1 MKLRTLFLNAFG
13 PFTATT
19 LDFSGPASLHLLY
32 GPNEAGKSSALRAM
46 GDLRYGIPPRSADD
60 FVHAFRDMQLAGTFE
75 DSSGQLHTLARR
87 KGLKDTLTPADPA
100 TGVALPAAPLSAAL
114 LQALTG
120 GVAREAFET
129 MHGLDPAR
137 LRKGGEQLIQGKG
150 ELGAALFEA
159 STGTAGIQALLATLQ
174 ADAKQ
179 LFSPR
184 SQTAQLNE
192 ATRQLDEARRR
203 YKDALTKPDQWKA
216 LKRAHDEAGQQL
228 AQVRQQLAQARHRQ
242 AELAELR
249 AVAPLLRELDA
260 AQAAWDA
267 VAEHR
272 ALPETAREQRLAAA
286 QQQAQASAALDEAE
300 EALATHQQALDAL
313 ALAPALLAQ
322 AASVDRLDADWG
334 AVRRERAQR
343 VQLAAVAE
351 VEATQLALQASRL
364 LAPLPFD
371 GELDSFFARLPSAA
385 DQAFWQQALD
395 DAQAAASELQHLRR
409 QRDEAAERLA
419 PLKQAEAPLPS
430 AAARQALAAALQRAQ
445 ALGDSDRL
453 AASLAQAAEA
463 AQRALQRALAELD
476 LADVETLLATRPL
489 PATEIDTAEAEGRA
503 VRDQLAVGKA
513 TQARVEA
520 DLAVQQR
527 RLQGLAAE
535 GELVTAETLRQA
547 RAAREADWQAVRKAF
562 IDSADARPAT
572 DAGRLPAQFERT
584 QADADRQ
591 ADLLRAGAKR
601 AAEVAE
607 CEARIAEMREAL
619 ALQAQQSVDLN
630 ERLAQASTGWAGR
643 LAALS
648 LPGLPPAALREWLGQ
663 RSAAL
668 DAHERWLAAQQQ
680 AGAFGLQ
687 VAQAATALAQALA
700 AVEPGDPPAA
710 ALPALIAQASA
721 CQQALQARQAAA
733 EHRQETAATLQA
745 ELLRAQAAEAGWAE
759 RQAISQRVLDAATR
773 RLHLPDGAP
782 PKAVHARLAELR
794 EWSHQYQRHQ
804 EHQARLRQGEATE
817 AAVRA
822 QLAALGEALEESAS
836 DTRGDALD
844 GWWDGLTRRLDEARA
859 AARTQATLRQQK
871 ETEGRRKARA
881 EQALEAALSQLGQ
894 LLAQAGVATEA
905 ELPKAEARATQRR
918 EAEARLLSLQAQL
931 TRASQRD
938 AATLRLALADG
949 DAVALDVEREEL
961 ATGIERLEAA
971 EAVAINTEHA
981 ARTALAAVDTSDEA
995 AQAREAMEAAL
1006 ARYRAGV
1013 RPWAQLKLAEA
1024 LLADALRRH
1033 REKAQGPV
1041 VRLAGDYLRLMTGG
1055 RFARLQVDTEA
1066 EPPALRLQ
1074 PEGGQPMDVT
1084 GLSEGT
1090 ADQLYLALRLAAL
1103 ELQRTPE
1110 RQMPLVLD
1118 DVLMTADDQRAACM
1132 LQALA
1137 RFAAG
1142 GQVLVFTHHRHLLDI
1157 AAQALPAGC
1166 FKVHRLLPAFAAG

>member
-46 GDLRYGIPPRSADD
+46 GDLRYGIPRLSTDD
-60 FVHAFRDMQLAGTFE
+60 FVHAHRDMQLAGAFE
-75 DSSGQLHTLARR
+75 DSAGQVHTLARR

-100 TGVALPAAPLSAAL
+100 TGAALPVAPLSAAL
-114 LQALTG
+114 QQALTG
-120 GVAREAFET
+120 SVSREVFET
-129 MHGLDPAR
+129 MHGLDSAR

-179 LFSPR
+179 FFSPR

-192 ATRQLDEARRR
+192 ATRQLDDARRR

-260 AQAAWDA
+260 AQATWDV

-300 EALATHQQALDAL
+300 ETLAAHQQALDAL

-351 VEATQLALQASRL
+351 GEAAQLALQASRL
-364 LAPLPFD
+364 LAPQPFD
-371 GELDSFFARLPSAA
+371 GALDAFFSRLPSAA

-395 DAQAAASELQHLRR
+395 DAQAAAVELQQLRR
-409 QRDEAAERLA
+409 QRDQAAERLA
-419 PLKQAEAPLPS
+419 LLQQADDPLP
-430 AAARQALAAALQRAQ
+430 AAAPRQALAAALQRAL
-445 ALGDSDRL
+445 ALGDTDNRAMAL
-453 AASLAQAAEA
+453 TQAAEA

-476 LADVETLLATRPL
+476 LPDAASLLASRPL
-489 PATEIDTAEAEGRA
+489 PGTEVDAAEAESQA
-503 VRDQLAVGKA
+503 LRDQLAVNKA
-513 TQARVEA
+513 TQERVQA

-527 RLQGLAAE
+527 RLRGLAAA

-547 RAAREADWQAVRKAF
+547 RAAREADWLAVRNAF
-562 IDSADARPAT
+562 IDVAETRPA
-572 DAGRLPAQFERT
+572 DPAGLPAQFERS

-591 ADLLRAGAKR
+591 ADLLRAGAQR
-601 AAEVAE
+601 AAEAAE
-607 CEARIAEMREAL
+607 CESRIAEMGEAL
-619 ALQAQQSVDLN
+619 AQQA
-630 ERLAQASTGWAGR
+630 RLAGELGERQARCSSRWAER
-643 LAALS
+643 LAALA
-648 LPGLPPAALREWLGQ
+648 LPGLAPAALREWLGQ
-663 RSAAL
+663 RGAAL

-680 AGAFGLQ
+680 ASAFAQQ
-687 VAQAATALAQALA
+687 VELASAALAQALA
-700 AVEPGDPPAA
+700 AIEPDHAPAT
-710 ALPALIAQASA
+710 ALPALLAQAGA
-721 CQQALQARQAAA
+721 CQQALQVRQTAA
-733 EHRQETAATLQA
+733 EHRQQAVTALQA
-745 ELLRAQAAEAGWAE
+745 ELQRAQAAEAGWAE
-759 RQAISQRVLDAATR
+759 RQARAQLVLDAATR

-782 PKAVHARLAELR
+782 PAAVHARLAELR
-794 EWSHQYQRHQ
+794 DWALQYQRHQ
-804 EHQARLRQGEATE
+804 DHQAQLRQGEATE

-822 QLAALGEALEESAS
+822 QLTALGEALEEPAS

-844 GWWDGLTRRLDEARA
+844 SWWDGLNRRLDEARS
-859 AARTQATLRQQK
+859 AARSQATLLQQK
-871 ETEGRRKARA
+871 ETESRRKARA
-881 EQALEAALSQLGQ
+881 EQALEAALSQLAQ

-905 ELPKAEARATQRR
+905 ELPDAEARAMQRR
-918 EAEARLLSLQAQL
+918 EAEARLMSLQAQL
-931 TRASQRD
+931 ARASQRD

-961 ATGIERLEAA
+961 AATIERQEAA
-971 EAVAINTEHA
+971 EATAINTEHA

-995 AQAREAMEAAL
+995 ARAREEMEAAL

-1041 VRLAGDYLRLMTGG
+1041 VKLAGDYLRLMTGG
-1055 RFARLQVDTEA
+1055 RFTRLQVDAEA

-1074 PEGGQPMDVT
+1074 PEGGQPIAVT

-1142 GQVLVFTHHRHLLDI
+1142 GQVLVFTHHRHLLEI
-1157 AAQALPAGC
+1157 AAQALPAGS
-1166 FKVHRLLPAFAAG
+1166 FKVHQLLPAFAQG